1 MARQD
6 LGKIVSEITNVNV
19 TVDNNVGVPS
29 AEASISGT
37 LTEKELSINFK
48 NLKGEKGDKPIKGT
62 DYFTEEEKQQFT
74 TETVGLVTAEGEK
87 QITAIGEKGT
97 AETQKV
103 TAEGT
108 KQTNSVKNQG
118 TTSLNAVKKV
128 QTDIEALLN
137 NQTASG
143 NALSLNGKT
152 GVQYDKE
159 IQGVAGGYS
168 GNFPLTT
175 ADLNGIY
182 LLPSTGKFYVCIKA
196 YNGTQISAP
205 NANFEELSVYK
216 NRDRLEN
223 LSEIYEYPGFI
234 LIGDYPNQT
243 VTVDIPDIDLYD
255 FVSFAIQQNIAMNPR
270 YYQTKTFFITTDIKN
285 LCDTI
290 NVIGSPNKINFE
302 ISFSSKNKL
311 KFLVDNPFSGSP
323 EFGIGY
329 LKLLRKKVR

>member
-6 LGKIVSEITNVNV
+6 LGKIISEITSVNV

-37 LTEKELSINFK
+37 LTEKEVTINFK
-48 NLKGEKGDKPIKGT
+48 NLKGDKGDKPVKGT

-87 QITAIGEKGT
+87 QVTAIGEKGT
-97 AETQKV
+97 TETQKV

-175 ADLNGIY
+175 ADLNGVY

-216 NRDRLEN
+216 NRDKLEN
-223 LSEIYEYPGFI
+223 LS
-234 LIGDYPNQT
+234 
-243 VTVDIPDIDLYD
+243 
-255 FVSFAIQQNIAMNPR
+255 ANIAINNIR
-270 YYQTKTFFITTDIKN
+270 EITSYEEIKN
-285 LCDTI
+285 LKRGFYNII
-290 NVIGSPNKINFE
+290 NIKSTEDFFSEIPNNKERTFCFLEKFRDPGKDCFCRLITRNDDYSKINQYYCFFNE
-302 ISFSSKNKL
+302 
-311 KFLVDNPFSGSP
+311 SGSYVK
-323 EFGIGY
+323 FS
-329 LKLLRKKVR
+329 RT

>member
-62 DYFTEEEKQQFT
+62 DYFTEEEKQQFA

-175 ADLNGIY
+175 AELNGVY

-223 LSEIYEYPGFI
+223 LFTIKSFTLDWSKAQYNENASFYYLNKNFDTKKRIQLLFI
-234 LIGDYPNQT
+234 STYSDRLRN
-243 VTVDIPDIDLYD
+243 
-255 FVSFAIQQNIAMNPR
+255 IQVAVNE
-270 YYQTKTFFITTDIKN
+270 KKSLFK
-285 LCDTI
+285 L
-290 NVIGSPNKINFE
+290 FE
-302 ISFSSKNKL
+302 FKDSNNFSST
-311 KFLVDNPFSGSP
+311 VYYI
-323 EFGIGY
+323 EY
-329 LKLLRKKVR
+329 